1 MERYAT
7 PICCII
13 CNIGTNNA
21 KENPY
26 AKHPSFFFPSH
37 ILAFSSSREGGAHVT
52 KKIPRGV
59 EHAVRGYC
67 EDYPRRREEIQK
79 GVLPAEVIG
88 HYMVINAKIDRAIAS
103 CCDESFCEEIREDI
117 ASSTG
122 YDHSRISFLSFGSY
136 KARKRACK
144 LAIAK
149 ELHLL

>member
-1 MERYAT
+1 M
-7 PICCII
+7 
-13 CNIGTNNA
+13 
-21 KENPY
+21 
-26 AKHPSFFFPSH
+26 
-37 ILAFSSSREGGAHVT
+37 T

-59 EHAVRGYC
+59 EYAVRGYC
-67 EDYPRRREEIQK
+67 EDYPRRKEEIKQ

-103 CCDESFCEEIREDI
+103 CCEESFCEEIREDI